1 MTCEQCLDLISARLD
16 GELTVQEE
24 AQLTAHL
31 QECPACRA
39 IAEDLKQL
47 HAKLVAVGEV
57 KAPAELSQTV
67 MAQITKEKN
76 QKRRRFIRQLGGLAA
91 CLMLCVGI
99 LRVADATYSEY
110 NRQRNT
116 PAVLALSGDEAE
128 YCDFSNDQYFDVT
141 WGSTPAAPSA
151 RIIGTEDALAEFV
164 SCFPQDDLSL
174 LTKAYD
180 PEFFSHSRLL
190 AVVLEE
196 PSSSNRHRLDPQGL
210 FPDSVTVI
218 RTVPEVGDCAM
229 AAWLILAE
237 VDESFSDGDILA
249 VAFSE

>member
-16 GELTVQEE
+16 GELTAQEE
-24 AQLTAHL
+24 AQLNTHL

-39 IAEDLKQL
+39 IAEDLNGL
-47 HAKLVAVGEV
+47 HTALGAMGEV
-57 KAPAELSQTV
+57 MAPTELSQAV
-67 MAQITKEKN
+67 MAQIAKEKN
-76 QKRRRFIRQLGGLAA
+76 QKRRRFIRQLSGLAA
-91 CLMLCVGI
+91 CLVLCVGI

-116 PAVLALSGDEAE
+116 PATLALSGDEVE
-128 YCDFSNDQYFDVT
+128 YCEFANDQYFNVT
-141 WGSTPAAPSA
+141 WGSTPTTPSA
-151 RIIGTEDALAEFV
+151 RIIGTEDSLAEFV

-174 LTKAYD
+174 LTKTYG
-180 PEFFSHSRLL
+180 PEFFSHNRLL
-190 AVVLEE
+190 AIVLEE

-218 RTVPEVGDCAM
+218 RTVPETGDCAM
-229 AAWLILAE
+229 AAWLVLAE
-237 VDESFSDGDILA
+237 VNETFSDGDVLA